1 MSVNVYDEYLL
12 ARWFYLMGE
21 PRLSDVEYDVLEKEF
36 KAMYPE
42 DIHSHQTWSMDT
54 PPVEQLKKIGR
65 EDLIINTVMG
75 YAAESIPSI
84 NTTSLYNERF
94 ASLVKKTR
102 LSFKID
108 GWNVRVSYF
117 NGHIVAIE
125 TRGRGGSN
133 LDLSNLASIFPKCIR
148 LKGRAYVT
156 GELSIS
162 NSMWPAYKAET
173 GNTDQRA
180 SVRTAIARKD
190 IHVLSFCAFNI
201 FSEQESFDDQY
212 VILKELGFTTPFFK
226 WVNSKAGLDE
236 AVKYMS
242 ALAEHYEY
250 LTDGLV
256 IENEDFQLAIRL
268 GAWEEQ
274 TMSSHVTGYEVNPGM
289 YGSYLKVLCNPV
301 TIGGKTYSR
310 ISINNIASIVENN
323 LKIGNAIAFS
333 QRSAANVVVDSIAT
347 RKLQELEG
355 QL

>member
-1 MSVNVYDEYLL
+1 MAVNVYDEYLL

-21 PRLSDVEYDVLEKEF
+21 PRLSDVEYDALEKEF
-36 KAMYPE
+36 KAMYPD

-54 PPVEQLKKIGR
+54 CPIDLLKSIGR

-75 YAAESIPSI
+75 YAAESIPSV
-84 NTTSLYNERF
+84 NTKAAYEEKFSSLRKR
-94 ASLVKKTR
+94 SR

-108 GWNVRVSYF
+108 GWNVRANYF
-117 NGHIVAIE
+117 NGRIASVE

-133 LDLSNLASIFPKCIR
+133 LDLNHLASLFPQEIP
-148 LKGRAYVT
+148 LKGRAYST
-156 GELSIS
+156 GELSIP
-162 NSMWPAYKAET
+162 NSKWPMYKAET

-190 IHVLSFCAFNI
+190 IHVLAFCAFNL
-201 FSEQESFDDQY
+201 FSEERSFDNQY
-212 VILKELGFTTPFFK
+212 DALKEFGFTTPFYK
-226 WVNSKAGLDE
+226 WVETKKGLDE

-242 ALAEHYEY
+242 ALSSEYDY

-256 IENEDFQLAIRL
+256 IENEDYQLAIRL

-289 YGSYLKVLCNPV
+289 YGSYLKVLCDPI

-323 LKIGNAIAFS
+323 LKVGNAIAFS
-333 QRSAANVVVDSIAT
+333 QRSAANVVVDSLAT